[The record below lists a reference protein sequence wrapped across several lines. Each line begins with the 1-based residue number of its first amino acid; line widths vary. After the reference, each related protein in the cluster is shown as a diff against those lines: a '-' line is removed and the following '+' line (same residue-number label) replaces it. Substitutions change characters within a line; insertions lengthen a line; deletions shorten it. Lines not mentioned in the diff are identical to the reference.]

1 MLFWK
6 RLCRPQGEPPAP
18 LAASSPS
25 TTATSSSTLQ
35 RRRKF
40 CIYIY
45 IFLHKHFAIGPRPFH
60 YKRPRGACL
69 YVLNMHTKSKKLW
82 KRDKKCVC
90 VCLDFYS
97 VLVLGIWF
105 FWVCFFSVLSL
116 YTKSVRLICII
127 CILKLFRFLFLL
139 TGLLI
144 SFCDFVRSLFAQTPH
159 QTEIPRPQINAPR
172 CGTKSPSLSHC
183 LFPSR
188 SLAVS
193 GCLGL
198 SRACFAA

>member
-1 MLFWK
+1 
-6 RLCRPQGEPPAP
+6 
-18 LAASSPS
+18 
-25 TTATSSSTLQ
+25 
-35 RRRKF
+35 
-40 CIYIY
+40 
-45 IFLHKHFAIGPRPFH
+45 
-60 YKRPRGACL
+60 
-69 YVLNMHTKSKKLW
+69 MHTKSKKLW

-90 VCLDFYS
+90 VCLDFYT

-144 SFCDFVRSLFAQTPH
+144 SFCDFVRSLFAQTLH

-172 CGTKSPSLSHC
+172 CGTKSPS
-183 LFPSR
+183 R
-188 SLAVS
+188 SLS
-193 GCLGL
+193 LPISLTRCLRL
-198 SRACFAA
+198 SRAVSRLFRRIINYYQILSPTKDAGDPGQMREAAHPIEHNE

>member
-18 LAASSPS
+18 LAASSSS

-40 CIYIY
+40 CIYIF
-45 IFLHKHFAIGPRPFH
+45 FLHKHFAIEPRPFH
-60 YKRPRGACL
+60 YKRPRGAGS
-69 YVLNMHTKSKKLW
+69 YVLNMHTKFKKLW

-90 VCLDFYS
+90 VSRFLF
-97 VLVLGIWF
+97 GISF
-105 FWVCFFSVLSL
+105 GYLIFWVCFFSVLSL

-144 SFCDFVRSLFAQTPH
+144 SFCDFVRSLFAQSPH

-172 CGTKSPSLSHC
+172 CGTQSPSRSLCLS
-183 LFPSR
+183 PSR

-193 GCLGL
+193 GCLWL

>member
-35 RRRKF
+35 RIRKF

-45 IFLHKHFAIGPRPFH
+45 IFLHKHFAIVPRPFH

-97 VLVLGIWF
+97 VFVLGIWF
-105 FWVCFFSVLSL
+105 FWVCFFFGFIAVHEIRAPHLHNLHLKIVSV
-116 YTKSVRLICII
+116 SVFIDWFIDF
-127 CILKLFRFLFLL
+127 ILWF
-139 TGLLI
+139 
-144 SFCDFVRSLFAQTPH
+144 
-159 QTEIPRPQINAPR
+159 
-172 CGTKSPSLSHC
+172 
-183 LFPSR
+183 R
-188 SLAVS
+188 SLAI
-193 GCLGL
+193 
-198 SRACFAA
+198 RADPAPDRDPQTTN